1 MYNIEKAVKIFLEKI
16 SGKEI
21 DIDTEKG
28 NVTILEVLNKYGK
41 ENGSFTEDQKT
52 IEEALFL
59 LSAEEEEEED
69 VETGEGLN
77 KTLGKISVSIQKT
90 DEEALPAD
98 AELKL
103 SKVEDLSE
111 SDLFGINISFL
122 NEGNEITPLSEMIFT
137 ISYSGESSSND
148 NLMLRCIDQAG
159 SIQVVESDK
168 IVEITNKSVT
178 FASDLPGT
186 YIVYQPSETEVVH

>member
-21 DIDTEKG
+21 DIDTEKN
-28 NVTILEVLNKYGK
+28 NVTILEVLNKYGI

-52 IEEALFL
+52 IEEALL
-59 LSAEEEEEED
+59 LLGAEEEEE

-77 KTLGKISVSIQKT
+77 KTLGNVSVSIQKT
-90 DEEALPAD
+90 DEESLPANT
-98 AELKL
+98 ELKL
-103 SKVEDLSE
+103 SKANLPEQG
-111 SDLFGINISFL
+111 LFGINISFL
-122 NEGNEITPLSEMIFT
+122 DGEGHEVAPLTEMIFT
-137 ISYSGESSSND
+137 ISYSGESSSHD
-148 NLMLRCIDQAG
+148 NLKLGYIDKAG
-159 SIQVVESDK
+159 LTKPVESDK

-186 YIVYQPSETEVVH
+186 YIVYDPDGGGQR

>member
-21 DIDTEKG
+21 DIDTEKN
-28 NVTILEVLNKYGK
+28 NVTILEVLNKYGI

-52 IEEALFL
+52 IEEALL
-59 LSAEEEEEED
+59 LLGAEEEE

-77 KTLGKISVSIQKT
+77 KTLGNVSVSIQKT
-90 DEEALPAD
+90 DEESLPTN

-103 SKVEDLSE
+103 SKVDLSE
-111 SDLFGINISFL
+111 RDLFGINISFL
-122 NEGNEITPLSEMIFT
+122 DGDGHEVAPLTEMIFT

-148 NLMLRCIDQAG
+148 NLGLRYIDQSG
-159 SIQVVESDK
+159 SAQPVFSDK

-186 YIVYQPSETEVVH
+186 YIVYSGGLI